1 MPGLRLLAAALLL
14 LLPSASIAASFTVV
28 PTRIVLEGDRR
39 SGSLT
44 VRNEGREPVL
54 VQVDSLRWT
63 QAVPTI
69 RTEPTRDLLAVPPV
83 FRLEPGGEQTVRVGL
98 RGPVPAGPETTYRLL
113 LSEVPTA
120 DGAPQGGVRFA
131 LRLSIPVFV
140 RTQAAE
146 PRLVARLER
155 TARGWALALH
165 NAGDAHARLADVRAR
180 RHGGGSLPLAGD
192 PGYLLPGETRMFPIG
207 SPDLAVGE
215 TVLVD
220 IESQGGSRSF
230 ELVVGDG

>member
-28 PTRIVLEGDRR
+28 PTRIVLEGDHR

-44 VRNEGREPVL
+44 VRNEGPEPVL

-83 FRLEPGGEQTVRVGL
+83 FRLQPGGEQTVRVGL
-98 RGPVPAGPETTYRLL
+98 RGPAPAGPETTYRLL

-120 DGAPQGGVRFA
+120 EDARPGGVQFA

-140 RTQAAE
+140 RPPGAE
-146 PRLVARLER
+146 ARLVARIER
-155 TARGWALALH
+155 SARGWALVVH
-165 NAGDAHARLADVRAR
+165 NAGDAHARLEGVHAR
-180 RHGGGSLPLAGD
+180 RRGGSSLPVAGD
-192 PGYLLPGETRMFPIG
+192 PGYLLPGESRRFPIG
-207 SPDLAVGE
+207 GPDLAAGE
-215 TVLVD
+215 TVVVE
-220 IESQGGSRSF
+220 IENQGGSRSF